1 MKLKKYTVSTLTLIL
16 ISANLITA
24 NAQPLSDIDNHWA
37 QSTIEKFVNQGYISG
52 YKDETFKPNQNM
64 TRAEFV
70 TILNNVFG
78 LTNKSNKVF
87 NDTKGHWA
95 KESIDIAVTNG
106 VCEGISK
113 TKFNPNGKITR
124 EETAAMLAN
133 YKKIS
138 DYALDKTNTFND
150 KNNISNWSKAS
161 VEGVLEKGYM
171 GGYPDTTFR
180 PKNSITRAEAV
191 VTLDNVINSNTTNQN
206 PIPSDD
212 MKLPTINYAK
222 EQNVAVTGRG
232 GAKGYSNVY
241 YSPKNKIKGKIYA
254 KYGDPTRGMHT
265 YGCTTQK
272 EYDMVVK
279 FIKDNL
285 KTINFRLEPHWVYLQ
300 THLTKGPQ
308 HDNYIDSILESNNI
322 KITYGDCLYDGSS
335 LASHSFMISA
345 LENKRLSPE
354 DAELLQ
360 TYNSASSYI
369 LKKIPHAKE
378 DSKAFSAYD
387 TIFRGLSS
395 QESICQINLLIA
407 DILGLNGCIINGV
420 YVEGRSLQG
429 PHLSLLFGNHWST
442 TFGYFIY
449 GKEDNLFQ
457 QNESIL
463 ESPTYNLGY

>member
-1 MKLKKYTVSTLTLIL
+1 MNLKKYSVSVFTLMLVL
-16 ISANLITA
+16 SNLLVA
-24 NAQPLSDIDNHWA
+24 NAQPLSDIDSHWA
-37 QSTIEKFVNQGYISG
+37 QSTIEKFINQGYISG

-124 EETAAMLAN
+124 EETAAMLSN
-133 YKKIS
+133 YKNIS
-138 DYALDKTNTFND
+138 DYALDKINTFND
-150 KNNISNWSKAS
+150 KNNISNWAKTS
-161 VEGVLEKGYM
+161 VEGAIENGYM
-171 GGYPDTTFR
+171 GGYPDKTFR

-241 YSPKNKIKGKIYA
+241 YSPKNKIKGTIYA

-279 FIKDNL
+279 FVKDNL

-300 THLTKGPQ
+300 TYLTKGQQ

-322 KITYGDCLYDGSS
+322 KTTYSDCLYDGSPT
-335 LASHSFMISA
+335 SHSFIILD
-345 LENKRLSPE
+345 LEGKRLSQE

-360 TYNSASSYI
+360 VYNSASSYI
-369 LKKIPHAKE
+369 LKNIPHSKD

-395 QESICQINLLIA
+395 KQSICQLNLLIA
-407 DILGLNGCIINGV
+407 DILGLNGCILNDYYGEENTSI
-420 YVEGRSLQG
+420 Y
-429 PHLSLLFGNHWST
+429 LLFKDEWFT
-442 TFGYFIY
+442 TFGRGIY
-449 GKEDNLFQ
+449 MKSSNIFKQDRGV
-457 QNESIL
+457 L